1 ISGGCCGSTRKR
13 TIVGGW
19 AWAWWLV
26 TDVQRLSLEVM
37 TLNPMCEGVETAQGV
52 PLTVTGVAQ
61 CKIMKMMNVYYFHH
75 QADELL
81 GTASEQFLGKSVKEI
96 KQTILQTLE
105 GHLRAILGT
114 LTVEEVYKDRDQFA
128 ALVREVAAPDVGRMG
143 IEILSF
149 TIKDVYDDVQYL
161 QSLGKAQTASVKRDA
176 DAGVAEAN
184 RDAGIREAEC
194 EKSAMDVKYATDT
207 KIEDNSR
214 MYKLQK
220 ANFDQEIN
228 TAKAESQLAY
238 ELQAAKIRQKIRN
251 EEIQIDVVERRKQI
265 EIEAQEIMRK
275 ERELNATVRLP
286 AEAESYR
293 VQMIAEGKRT
303 QTVEVARA
311 EAERIKKIG
320 LAEATAIESVGK
332 AEAERMRMKAGVYK
346 QYGDA
351 AIMNIVLEALPKI
364 AAEVAA
370 PLAKTDEIVLIG
382 GNDSTTGDV
391 TRLVGQLPPAIN
403 ALTGT
408 LTVEEVYKDRDQFAA
423 LVREVAAPDVGRMG
437 IEILSFTIKDVYDDV
452 QYLQS
457 LGKAQ
462 TASVKRDADAGV
474 AEANRDAGIREAE
487 CEKSA
492 MDVKYA
498 TDTKIEDNSRMYK
511 LQKANFDQEINTAIA
526 AEVAAPL
533 AKTDEIVLIGGNDST
548 TGDVT
553 RLVGQL
559 PPAIN
564 ALTGVDVSKVF
575 SKIPGAKA

>member
-1 ISGGCCGSTRKR
+1 MGNIHTTGPNEALIVSGGCCGSTKKR

-26 TDVQRLSLEVM
+26 TDVQRLSLNVM
-37 TLNPMCEGVETAQGV
+37 TLNPMCENVETAQGV

-61 CKIMKMMNVYYFHH
+61 CKIMKSSSYKNNDYANNE
-75 QADELL
+75 ADELL

-161 QSLGKAQTASVKRDA
+161 ASLGKAQTAVVKRDA

-194 EKSAMDVKYATDT
+194 EKSAMDVKYSTDT
-207 KIEDNSR
+207 KIEDNTR

-238 ELQAAKIRQKIRN
+238 ELQAAKIRQRIRN

-265 EIEAQEIMRK
+265 EIESQEVQRK
-275 ERELNATVRLP
+275 DRELIGTVKLP
-286 AEAESYR
+286 AEAEAYR
-293 VQMIAEGKRT
+293 VQTIAQGKQC
-303 QTVEVARA
+303 QTIESARA
-311 EAERIKKIG
+311 EAERIRKIG
-320 LAEATAIESVGK
+320 AAEAHAIELVGK
-332 AEAERMRMKAGVYK
+332 AEAERMRIKANVYK

-351 AIMNIVLEALPKI
+351 AIMNIVLESLPKI

-382 GNDSTTGDV
+382 GNDNLTNDV
-391 TRLVGQLPPAIN
+391 TRLVAQLPP
-403 ALTGT
+403 
-408 LTVEEVYKDRDQFAA
+408 
-423 LVREVAAPDVGRMG
+423 
-437 IEILSFTIKDVYDDV
+437 S
-452 QYLQS
+452 
-457 LGKAQ
+457 
-462 TASVKRDADAGV
+462 
-474 AEANRDAGIREAE
+474 
-487 CEKSA
+487 
-492 MDVKYA
+492 
-498 TDTKIEDNSRMYK
+498 
-511 LQKANFDQEINTAIA
+511 
-526 AEVAAPL
+526 
-533 AKTDEIVLIGGNDST
+533 
-548 TGDVT
+548 
-553 RLVGQL
+553 
-559 PPAIN
+559 IN
-564 ALTGVDVSKVF
+564 ALTGVDLSKVL